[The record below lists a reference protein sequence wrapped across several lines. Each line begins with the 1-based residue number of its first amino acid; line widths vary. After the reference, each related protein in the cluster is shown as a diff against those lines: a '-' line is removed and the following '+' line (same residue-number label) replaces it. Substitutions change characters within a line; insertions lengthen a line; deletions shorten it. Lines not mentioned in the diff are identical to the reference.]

1 VQEKLNSK
9 ARRWLKRHG
18 SLEGYV
24 SSTDKWKQRHDK
36 RMMVRL
42 LKLRS
47 RLVLGEAP
55 VIEGTMQAHLYP
67 LKSMAMPRERGEY
80 EQASGETLIRNA
92 IHRSHKSTS
101 QYMTLCE
108 VTSLLI
114 ASKSRDILRR
124 K

>member
-24 SSTDKWKQRHDK
+24 SSAEKWKQRHDK
-36 RMMVRL
+36 RMMKRL

-47 RLVLGEAP
+47 TLVVGEAKP
-55 VIEGTMQAHLYP
+55 IEGSMGAHLYP
-67 LKSMAMPRERGEY
+67 LAPKAMARERGGG
-80 EQASGETLIRNA
+80 EQASSEMLIRNA
-92 IHRSHKSTS
+92 IYRSHKSTS
-101 QYMTLCE
+101 QYMTPGE

-114 ASKSRDILRR
+114 ASKSGDILR
-124 K
+124 